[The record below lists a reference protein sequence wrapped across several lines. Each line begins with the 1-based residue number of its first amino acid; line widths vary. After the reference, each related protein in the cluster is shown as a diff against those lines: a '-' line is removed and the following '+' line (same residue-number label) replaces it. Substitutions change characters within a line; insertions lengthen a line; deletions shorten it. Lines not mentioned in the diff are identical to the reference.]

1 MTPYLALGLF
11 KENRATFFL
20 ILSRS
25 AEGVMVNDLKPCPIL
40 PSHVS
45 ICPES

>member
-25 AEGVMVNDLKPCPIL
+25 AEGVSPREMV
-40 PSHVS
+40 SV
-45 ICPES
+45 